1 MSMVALAGVGLLASV
16 AVLLLRELRSGLAPA
31 VKLGAAL
38 LLFGA
43 AILLYAPVVTRIQT
57 LFSLVEGRTL
67 ATPVLRALGV
77 ALIAELSAT
86 LCRDM
91 GEGTVADGILLF
103 GRMEI
108 LLLALPLID
117 ELLEIAGELLR

>member
-16 AVLLLRELRSGLAPA
+16 AVLLLRELHGGLAPA
-31 VKLGAAL
+31 IKLGAAL
-38 LLFGA
+38 LLFGS
-43 AILLYAPVVTRIQT
+43 AILLYAPGVTRIQT

-91 GEGTVADGILLF
+91 GEGTIADGILLF
-103 GRMEI
+103 GRIEI
-108 LLLALPLID
+108 LLLSLPLID
-117 ELLEIAGELLR
+117 ELLKIVQELLR